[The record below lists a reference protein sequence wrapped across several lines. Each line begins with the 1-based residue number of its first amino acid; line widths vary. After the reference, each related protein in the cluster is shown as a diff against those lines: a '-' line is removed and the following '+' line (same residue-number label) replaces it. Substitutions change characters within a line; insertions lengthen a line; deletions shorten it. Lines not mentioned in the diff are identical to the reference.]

1 MSPKTKP
8 VSASKRTPTAFGPSD
23 PVQVLIMGALQNSE
37 LTLPQIA
44 EKLQISEEAIKN
56 NLERLQ
62 QGHMVH
68 VPAAEG
74 ILAENERHY
83 RASAIKVIKESSA
96 AKLLV
101 HPIAS
106 QILNLL
112 SSQMDNEEE
121 KKRALSLSK
130 IAEEI
135 DLPKS
140 KVNYHIARLM
150 EEGLIL
156 KTRTESFRGLIRPFY
171 QAKWKV
177 NLPRLQSL
185 RHSLRQ
191 QKRYRTDR
199 VAETAYLE
207 LLNFFLWGWF
217 MGKGHSAKSISDF
230 LTLHGQY
237 DDRNSPYS
245 NFKLLIKIADMLE
258 QLAGREEEFSLHG
271 SPASDELKFELLQR
285 AVHQV
290 LEGANFSD
298 DAQDEVQS

>member
-1 MSPKTKP
+1 MSPNTNP
-8 VSASKRTPTAFGPSD
+8 VAANKHTPTAFGPSD
-23 PVQVLIMGALQNSE
+23 PVQVLILGALQNGA
-37 LTLPQIA
+37 LTLPQIV
-44 EKLQISEEAIKN
+44 EQLQISEEEIKT

-62 QGHMVH
+62 KGHMVH
-68 VPAAEG
+68 VPTAEDK
-74 ILAENERHY
+74 LAENERHY

-101 HPIAS
+101 HPVAS

-112 SSQMDNEEE
+112 SSQMDNVEE
-121 KKRALSLSK
+121 KRRAMSLSEISK
-130 IAEEI
+130 EI

-150 EEGLIL
+150 GEGLIL

-185 RHSLRQ
+185 RQSLRQ

-199 VAETAYLE
+199 VAESAYLE

-217 MGKGHSAKSISDF
+217 MGKGFSAKKISDF
-230 LTLHGQY
+230 LALQGQ
-237 DDRNSPYS
+237 NEGKKSPYS
-245 NFKLLIKIADMLE
+245 NFLILIKIADVLE
-258 QLAGREEEFSLHG
+258 QLAGREEEHSLHG
-271 SPASDELKFELLQR
+271 SPPSDELKFELIQK
-285 AVHQV
+285 AVQQV
-290 LEGANFSD
+290 LE
-298 DAQDEVQS
+298 AQDSGI